1 MVHFHISKDPS
12 NKTTISIKIQIFPLV
27 LILRWKQDQG
37 MFELNGKP
45 HKDRNQEL
53 NN

>member
-1 MVHFHISKDPS
+1 MAQLHVSKDPF
-12 NKTTISIKIQIFPLV
+12 NKTFIQIFPLV
-27 LILRWKQDQG
+27 LTLRWKQDQG

-45 HKDRNQEL
+45 HKDRNQVL